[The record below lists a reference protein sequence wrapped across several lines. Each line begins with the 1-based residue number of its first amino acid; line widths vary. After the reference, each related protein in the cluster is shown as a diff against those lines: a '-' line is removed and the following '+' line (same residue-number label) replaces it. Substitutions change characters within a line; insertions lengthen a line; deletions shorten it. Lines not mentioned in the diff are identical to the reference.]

1 MANTAFDAPRPMSD
15 LNTTPLIDVL
25 LVLLVMLIL
34 TIPLQTH
41 QVAIDLPTMVPPKT
55 LQPDPVRNRVTIDG
69 SDVIRW
75 NGAAVSEAQLRV
87 LLRQSMAL
95 AVEPALDLQ
104 PDAEA
109 RYALVDAILAA
120 IKRAGVTKLGLPGNA
135 AYHSAF

>member
-1 MANTAFDAPRPMSD
+1 MANTTFDAPRPMSD

-41 QVAIDLPTMVPPKT
+41 QVAIDLPKIDNRAT
-55 LQPDPVRNRVTIDG
+55 LQPDPVRNRITIDAG
-69 SDVIRW
+69 DVIRW

-87 LLRQSMAL
+87 LLRRSMAL

-109 RYALVDAILAA
+109 RYALVDAILAD

>member
-1 MANTAFDAPRPMSD
+1 MASPAFDTSRPMSD

-41 QVAIDLPTMVPPKT
+41 KVAIDLPKIDNRVT
-55 LQPDPVRNRVTIDG
+55 LQPDPVRNRITIDARE
-69 SDVIRW
+69 VIRW
-75 NGAAVSEAQLRV
+75 NGAPVSEAQLRV

-95 AVEPALDLQ
+95 TVEPALDLQ

-109 RYALVDAILAA
+109 RYALVDAILAD

-135 AYHSAF
+135 AYHGAF